1 MSSHSV
7 HTRNPVS
14 DRSSRSDTRNP
25 LLRLPAAQRIGN
37 LPEPMRAELALLLKE
52 LALDARDHAEAS
64 WRKHKAP
71 MAAYWKAVSVYA
83 MHLSR
88 IVRRPGNP

>member
-52 LALDARDHAEAS
+52 LVLDARDHAEAS

-71 MAAYWKAVSVYA
+71 MAAYWKVVSVYA

-88 IVRRPGNP
+88 IVRPSSKP

>member
-25 LLRLPAAQRIGN
+25 LLRLRVAQRIGN
-37 LPEPMRAELALLLKE
+37 LAEPMRTELALLLKE
-52 LALDARDHAEAS
+52 LARDARDSAETS
-64 WRKHKAP
+64 WRSHKAP
-71 MAAYWKAVSVYA
+71 IAVYWKAVSVYA
-83 MHLSR
+83 LHLGR
-88 IVRRPGNP
+88 IVRPRSRP